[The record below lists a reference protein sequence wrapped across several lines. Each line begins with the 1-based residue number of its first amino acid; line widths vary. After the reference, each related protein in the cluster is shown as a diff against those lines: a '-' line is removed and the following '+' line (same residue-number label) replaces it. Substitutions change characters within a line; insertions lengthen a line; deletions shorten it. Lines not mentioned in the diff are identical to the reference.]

1 MMLRLEGLSKRFGKF
16 VAVDNIS
23 LEVNPGEIFG
33 FLGPN
38 GAGKTTTLKM
48 IAGLWRPSSGNIYV
62 NGIDLSVDPVGAKRL
77 LGYIPER
84 PFLYQKLTGKEFLT
98 FICAAYGIRGSEGEG
113 RIEELLEL
121 FELTH
126 FADELIESY
135 SHGMKQR
142 LVIAAALLHQPQLL
156 IIDEPMVGLDPKG
169 AQLIKNLLQ
178 QQAQQ
183 GMAIF
188 MSTHTL
194 YLAQELCHRIAIIHK
209 GALVALGTM
218 QELREMATSQDSQ
231 LEAIFLKLTTQIPGT
246 EKDKNAINSE
256 T

>member
-1 MMLRLEGLSKRFGKF
+1 MLSLEGLSKRFGNL

-23 LEVNPGEIFG
+23 LEVIPGEIFG

-48 IAGLWRPSSGNIYV
+48 IAGLWRPSAGKIYI
-62 NGIDLSVDPVGAKRL
+62 NGIDLSVEPVGAKRL

-98 FICAAYGIRGSEGEG
+98 FICAAYGIKESEGEG
-113 RIEELLEL
+113 RIEELLDL
-121 FELTH
+121 FELSH
-126 FADELIESY
+126 FADELIEGY
-135 SHGMKQR
+135 SQGMKQR
-142 LVIAAALLHQPQLL
+142 LVIAGALLHQPRLL
-156 IIDEPMVGLDPKG
+156 IVDEPMVGLDPKG
-169 AQLIKNLLQ
+169 AQLIKALFR

-183 GMAIF
+183 GMTIF
-188 MSTHTL
+188 ISTHTL

-218 QELREMATSQDSQ
+218 QELQDIAASQDSH
-231 LEAIFLKLTTQIPGT
+231 LEAIFLKLTTGRQGPG
-246 EKDKNAINSE
+246 EDK
-256 T
+256 

>member
-98 FICAAYGIRGSEGEG
+98 FICSA
-113 RIEELLEL
+113 
-121 FELTH
+121 
-126 FADELIESY
+126 
-135 SHGMKQR
+135 
-142 LVIAAALLHQPQLL
+142 
-156 IIDEPMVGLDPKG
+156 
-169 AQLIKNLLQ
+169 
-178 QQAQQ
+178 
-183 GMAIF
+183 
-188 MSTHTL
+188 
-194 YLAQELCHRIAIIHK
+194 
-209 GALVALGTM
+209 
-218 QELREMATSQDSQ
+218 
-231 LEAIFLKLTTQIPGT
+231 
-246 EKDKNAINSE
+246 
-256 T
+256 

>member
-1 MMLRLEGLSKRFGKF
+1 
-16 VAVDNIS
+16 
-23 LEVNPGEIFG
+23 
-33 FLGPN
+33 
-38 GAGKTTTLKM
+38 
-48 IAGLWRPSSGNIYV
+48 
-62 NGIDLSVDPVGAKRL
+62 
-77 LGYIPER
+77 
-84 PFLYQKLTGKEFLT
+84 
-98 FICAAYGIRGSEGEG
+98 
-113 RIEELLEL
+113 
-121 FELTH
+121 
-126 FADELIESY
+126 
-135 SHGMKQR
+135 MKQR

-231 LEAIFLKLTTQIPGT
+231 LEAIFLKLTTQSPGT